1 MSILATDL
9 KFFFSGG
16 GANDNP
22 NASLGGAKSSV
33 AITDNT
39 LNNLFDD
46 VSGTEH
52 EAGDIEYRCL
62 FVKNDSAE
70 TAYDVR
76 VYIISNTS
84 AEDDSI
90 KVGKDLTG
98 VGDTADT
105 VADENTA
112 PDPAVTFSLAT
123 SYADGLLLGDMT
135 TGQSYPI
142 WIERTVVAGTTAQ
155 ANNAATIQAAVDTL

>member
-1 MSILATDL
+1 MSILASDL

-52 EAGDIEYRCL
+52 EAGDIE
-62 FVKNDSAE
+62 
-70 TAYDVR
+70 
-76 VYIISNTS
+76 
-84 AEDDSI
+84 
-90 KVGKDLTG
+90 
-98 VGDTADT
+98 
-105 VADENTA
+105 
-112 PDPAVTFSLAT
+112 
-123 SYADGLLLGDMT
+123 
-135 TGQSYPI
+135 
-142 WIERTVVAGTTAQ
+142 
-155 ANNAATIQAAVDTL
+155 